1 SEVRGTV
8 TRLSALPVDG
18 GAPVDL
24 DAGDRVLGTVNLN
37 SSRMM
42 AGFTAQTAE
51 HAPEAYVTRL
61 DRFAPVQVSRANVD
75 LPHHPLGHTEV
86 VRWKSSDGTE
96 VEGLLTYP
104 VGYEKGKHYPLVMVI
119 HAGPTGVFVQR
130 FIANRQLYPTAAFA
144 AQGYAVLR
152 ANPRGSSG
160 YGKKFRYAN
169 YKDWG
174 GGDYQDLM
182 AGVDKV
188 MAMGVADP
196 ERLGVMGWSYGGY
209 MTSSSIT
216 QTKRFKAAPAGAGG
230 AHLVSF

>member
-1 SEVRGTV
+1 
-8 TRLSALPVDG
+8 
-18 GAPVDL
+18 
-24 DAGDRVLGTVNLN
+24 
-37 SSRMM
+37 M
-42 AGFTAQTAE
+42 AGFTAQTAD
-51 HAPEAYVTRL
+51 HVPEVYVTRL
-61 DRFAPVQVSRANVD
+61 DRFAPVQVSRANAD

-104 VGYEKGKHYPLVMVI
+104 IGYEKGKRYPLLLVI
-119 HAGPTGVFVQR
+119 HGGPTGVFVQT
-130 FIANRQLYPTAAFA
+130 FIANRSLYPTAAFA

-196 ERLGVMGWSYGGY
+196 ERLGVMGWGYGGDK
-209 MTSSSIT
+209 SPQGVA
-216 QTKRFKAAPAGAGG
+216 QTKRLQHGPRGAGADT
-230 AHLVSF
+230 